1 MKYVFISHW
10 AWAVPVRQLF
20 KWEGM
25 RLISSHVIKEHR
37 INTSSITIG
46 HVNNIP
52 TLQFFTGIS
61 RNTQSKLICYNW
73 LNMSGSPEIMHW
85 WIFINI
91 PYCSINTGQI
101 HIHVRVSDWWTS
113 HGTDTSLIEVEAHSF
128 KIIIVIIVIIVIIF
142 TDAL

>member
-1 MKYVFISHW
+1 MKYVFIKHW
-10 AWAVPVRQLF
+10 AWEVPVRQLF

-61 RNTQSKLICYNW
+61 RNTQWKSIRYHWFSTSGNSILMHCGILINT
-73 LNMSGSPEIMHW
+73 
-85 WIFINI
+85 
-91 PYCSINTGQI
+91 PYCNISAVQTYYI
-101 HIHVRVSDWWTS
+101 HMHIIYTCVWQMNFPWCRYIFNWGW
-113 HGTDTSLIEVEAHSF
+113 SLS
-128 KIIIVIIVIIVIIF
+128 
-142 TDAL
+142 